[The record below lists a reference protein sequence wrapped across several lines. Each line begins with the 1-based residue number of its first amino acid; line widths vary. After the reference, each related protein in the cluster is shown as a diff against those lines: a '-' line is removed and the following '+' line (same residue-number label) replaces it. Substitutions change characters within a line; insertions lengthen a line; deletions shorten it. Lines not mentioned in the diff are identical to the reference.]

1 MSLDVDQQRRLCI
14 HRENSLLTSSVSRR
28 GISIEPDI
36 TVACRL
42 VNLLADQAFGHSG
55 ALSFHKLPVDW
66 LMVYGSPIP
75 IKIMFAHFI
84 YSMHFKMLFYW

>member
-1 MSLDVDQQRRLCI
+1 MSLVVDQQCGLCI
-14 HRENSLLTSSVSRR
+14 QRENTLLTSSVSRR

-42 VNLLADQAFGHSG
+42 INLLADQACG
-55 ALSFHKLPVDW
+55 ALSFYKLPVEW

-84 YSMHFKMLFYW
+84 FNIYFKMLFNW

>member
-1 MSLDVDQQRRLCI
+1 MSLVVDQQRGLCI
-14 HRENSLLTSSVSRR
+14 QRENILLTSSVSRR

-42 VNLLADQAFGHSG
+42 INLLADQACG
-55 ALSFHKLPVDW
+55 ALSFYKLP
-66 LMVYGSPIP
+66 LMVYGRPIP

-84 YSMHFKMLFYW
+84 YSIYFKMLFNW